1 MEDLICARNRGG
13 GARYRMIIQEQEQ
26 EQDQDPDQEA
36 PTKAKESI
44 DPSFLYPRLGF
55 IKRIQLLNYL
65 CNEWKGG
72 KESIKSSS
80 LAGLRFCP

>member
-36 PTKAKESI
+36 PGTEWFGSDESERV
-44 DPSFLYPRLGF
+44 Y
-55 IKRIQLLNYL
+55 
-65 CNEWKGG
+65 
-72 KESIKSSS
+72 
-80 LAGLRFCP
+80 